1 MERASGVL
9 LHISSL
15 YGDYGIGSFGKEAKE
30 FIDFLKSCGF
40 SYWQVLPLCM
50 VDECNSPYKSF
61 SAFGGNPYFIDLP
74 SLFEDGLITKAEL
87 DESRQKTPYTAEYKR
102 LAEERFKLLKKASE
116 RVLNR
121 NEIEEFIDN
130 NKYLSDF
137 CKFMSLKD
145 SNKNLP
151 WYEWKKTDTSTLFT
165 WKFIQYTFFKQWEK
179 VKAYA
184 NQKCIKIIGDIPI
197 YVSLDSADVWGNR
210 EQFLLDEKGRPKRI
224 AGVPPDY
231 FSADGQLWG
240 NPLYNWENMKKD
252 GYHWWLDRISHN
264 LKMFDG
270 VRIDHFRA
278 FESCWAV
285 EYGSKTAKCGE
296 WLKGPGVD
304 LIYEIQKVQGTH
316 IIIAEDLGHITKEVE
331 ELVKVSG
338 FLQMRVFQ
346 FGFFDNEN
354 NPHLPHNYVKNCV
367 AYTGTHDNNTLL
379 GYLWE
384 LDSDKRRRMLE
395 YCGFK
400 GDNWENGYDNMI
412 RTVFSSHAELVI
424 LPIQDLLGY
433 GADTRLNIPGKSD
446 GNWQYRV
453 TKEQILSIEKN
464 KFLRLN
470 ELYKRI

>member
-1 MERASGVL
+1 MKRASGVL

-40 SYWQVLPLCM
+40 SYWQVLPFCM

-74 SLFEDGLITKAEL
+74 TLFKDGLITKAEL
-87 DESRQKTPYTAEYKR
+87 DASHQKTPYKAEYKR
-102 LAEERFKLLKKASE
+102 LVKERFKLLKKASE

-121 NEIEEFIDN
+121 DEIENFIDS

-145 SNKNLP
+145 ANENLP
-151 WYEWKKTDTSTLFT
+151 WYEWEKADESTLFA

-179 VKAYA
+179 IKIYA
-184 NQKCIKIIGDIPI
+184 NQKGIKIIGDIPI
-197 YVSLDSADVWGNR
+197 YVSLDSADVWGNK
-210 EQFLLDEKGRPKRI
+210 EYFLLDENDRPEKI

-231 FSADGQLWG
+231 FSPDGQLWG
-240 NPLYNWENMKKD
+240 NPIYNWDNMKKD
-252 GYHWWLDRISHN
+252 GYRWWIDRISHN
-264 LKMFDG
+264 LKLFDG

-285 EYGSKTAKCGE
+285 DYGLKNARCGD
-296 WLKGPGVD
+296 WLKGPGTD
-304 LIYEIQKVQGTH
+304 LIYEIQKIQGEN

-338 FLQMRVFQ
+338 FLGMRVFQ
-346 FGFFDNEN
+346 FGFLDNDDN
-354 NPHLPHNYVKNCV
+354 AHLPHNYVKNCV

-379 GYLWE
+379 GFLWE
-384 LDSDKRRRMLE
+384 LDSDKRTRMLE
-395 YCGFK
+395 YCGYM
-400 GDNWENGYDNMI
+400 GDNWEKGYDSLI
-412 RTVFSSHAELVI
+412 RAVFESHASLVI

-453 TKEQILSIEKN
+453 TKEQIESIDKN

-470 ELYKRI
+470 ELYKRM